1 MMSLEKLNKLTNM
14 QQKALH
20 EAVGKFFG
28 EHCKELIKAELATEE
43 QLSTYIE
50 NTKKYCPT
58 HNQELNSILCTVME
72 ASDQKNG
79 ATMCV
84 KLKEHVYLY
93 YQQMKNLD
101 ASLKQIEDLNKSDVN
116 IAEFDHLDSVKA
128 CIVHEDTKLYIDY
141 SLPMTGESWTMLQEL
156 TALHFTICGKQYVSD
171 IKEFYIK
178 SNREIEERDFK
189 GRFLITSFCANS
201 FRNKGKGFY
210 RYMMP
215 IDSIG
220 WNGDICCNT
229 AFIKYG
235 WILGLIKLEHED
247 TIIHVYPCKCGKQ
260 NYMVIESLTETE
272 EVRMRD
278 YVYSVALTIGFI
290 TGKIHLGECYVF
302 KSATPEYDGEMLMAY
317 HTMRPSAESNVRIFT
332 TNMYYVNN
340 ILDRNNVPKEDR
352 QPLYDEQGNFQS
364 HLQDWLHQDM
374 VQQLFN
380 LIHTNS
386 DIARAVVTLIES
398 SNFPLEY
405 QASVRAIVLET
416 LAHNQSGQSLITDEE
431 VWKKIKSELLSVVDS
446 YGQSDEKKISAEEFE
461 ILKQKINNLNTPPNA
476 KLLALSLTEVGYS
489 LTTDDK
495 ESLKMRNLF
504 LHGKLVKGDVEKQSD
519 KLFYCSLLLHKLCSI
534 IILKRAGFEGYI
546 LNNPVLYCQDLM
558 KSKEPALLKI

>member
-1 MMSLEKLNKLTNM
+1 MISLENLNKLTNE
-14 QQKALH
+14 QQNALH
-20 EAVGKFFG
+20 KAMGKFFG
-28 EHCKELIKAELATEE
+28 DHSQELIKAELATEE
-43 QLSTYIE
+43 QLSMYIV
-50 NTKKYCPT
+50 NATQTHSST
-58 HNQELNSILCTVME
+58 HNQELNDILCTVME
-72 ASDQKNG
+72 AAEQENG
-79 ATMCV
+79 AMHEELKKCV
-84 KLKEHVYLY
+84 CIH

-101 ASLKQIEDLNKSDVN
+101 VSLKQIEDFHKSDVSL
-116 IAEFDHLDSVKA
+116 AEFAHLGPVKV

-156 TALHFTICGKQYVSD
+156 TALHFTICGKQYVSGT
-171 IKEFYIK
+171 KEFYIK
-178 SNREIEERDFK
+178 PNQDIEKRDFK
-189 GRFLITSFCANS
+189 GRFLITSFCDDD
-201 FRNKGKGFY
+201 FRNSGSGFY
-210 RYMMP
+210 RYMIP
-215 IDSIG
+215 IDSID

-229 AFIKYG
+229 AFINNG

-247 TIIHVYPCKCGKQ
+247 TLIHVYPCTCGKQ
-260 NYMVIESLTETE
+260 NYMVIESLTETD

-332 TNMYYVNN
+332 TNMYCLDN
-340 ILDRNNVPKEDR
+340 ILAQNNVPKEDR

-364 HLQDWLHQDM
+364 YLQDWLHQDM

-380 LIHTNS
+380 LIHTDP

-405 QASVRAIVLET
+405 QAGVRAIVLET
-416 LAHNQSGQSLITDEE
+416 LAHNRSGQSLITDEE
-431 VWKKIKSELLSVVDS
+431 VWNKIKSELLSVVDS

-461 ILKQKINNLNTPPNA
+461 ILKQKINNLNTLPNA

-489 LTTDDK
+489 LTTHDE
-495 ESLKMRNLF
+495 ESLKMRNRF

>member
-1 MMSLEKLNKLTNM
+1 
-14 QQKALH
+14 
-20 EAVGKFFG
+20 
-28 EHCKELIKAELATEE
+28 
-43 QLSTYIE
+43 
-50 NTKKYCPT
+50 
-58 HNQELNSILCTVME
+58 
-72 ASDQKNG
+72 
-79 ATMCV
+79 
-84 KLKEHVYLY
+84 
-93 YQQMKNLD
+93 MKNLD

-141 SLPMTGESWTMLQEL
+141 SLPMTGENWTMLQEL
-156 TALHFTICGKQYVSD
+156 PALHFTICGKQYVSD

-220 WNGDICCNT
+220 WNGDICCNI
-229 AFIKYG
+229 AFIKNG

-302 KSATPEYDGEMLMAY
+302 KSATPEYDGEMMMAY
-317 HTMRPSAESNVRIFT
+317 HTMRPSAESNTRIFT

-446 YGQSDEKKISAEEFE
+446 YGQSDEKKISAEEIE
-461 ILKQKINNLNTPPNA
+461 ILKKKINNLEENDA
-476 KLLALSLTEVGYS
+476 AV
-489 LTTDDK
+489 
-495 ESLKMRNLF
+495 
-504 LHGKLVKGDVEKQSD
+504 
-519 KLFYCSLLLHKLCSI
+519 
-534 IILKRAGFEGYI
+534 
-546 LNNPVLYCQDLM
+546 
-558 KSKEPALLKI
+558 